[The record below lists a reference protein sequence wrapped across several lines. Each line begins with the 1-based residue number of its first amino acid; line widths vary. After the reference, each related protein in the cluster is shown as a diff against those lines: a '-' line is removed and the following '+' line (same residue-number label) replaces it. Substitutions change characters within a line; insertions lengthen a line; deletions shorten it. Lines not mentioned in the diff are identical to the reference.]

1 MTGHSAIND
10 RTSTLQAVRLVA
22 GREFTERLRDR
33 SFLISTVV
41 TVLILLAVAVLPRL
55 LGFGEPPTFDVATS
69 GPRAEAERAAIEAQ
83 AAAFDVDVQ
92 LRSVDD
98 AEAARTHV
106 DDGTLDAAV
115 IGDDV
120 VVKEELDAALGNVL
134 QTAHSS
140 VVSVEQ
146 LAEAGIDPGD
156 VQDALDVPPLAVDAI
171 DPPEEG
177 AETRSQLAFVGTLLL
192 YGQIVGYGFWVA
204 LGVVEEKSSR
214 VVEVL
219 LSAIPA
225 RALLAGKVIGI
236 GLLGLL
242 QLVVIAVVGLTGASL
257 FGTIRLDSAALYPVA
272 LVLIWF
278 VLGYLFYSCL
288 FAAAAARVSR
298 QEEMQNA
305 TTPLTML
312 VLVSFFAAIYVG
324 QSPDSTA
331 ATVLSIVPPFSSLTQ
346 PALLAGGEIPLW
358 QSLTAVLLMVIASL
372 ALVVIAARLYEGS
385 VLRMGAKVSLRDA
398 WGSRRPPQPQR
409 S

>member
-1 MTGHSAIND
+1 VTEKM
-10 RTSTLQAVRLVA
+10 STLHAVRLVA
-22 GREFTERLRDR
+22 RREFTERLRDR
-33 SFLISTVV
+33 SFLISTAI

-55 LGFGEPPTFDVATS
+55 LGFGDEPTFDVAVT
-69 GPRAEAERAAIEAQ
+69 GPRAEAARAAIEAQ
-83 AAAFDVDVQ
+83 AEAFDVDVQ
-92 LRSVDD
+92 LRDVDD
-98 AEAARTHV
+98 ADAARTQV
-106 DDGTLDAAV
+106 DEGTVDAAV
-115 IGDDV
+115 VGGDV
-120 VVKEELDAALGNVL
+120 IVKEELDTTLGNVL
-134 QTAHSS
+134 QTAHRS

-146 LAEAGIDPGD
+146 LAAAGIDPD
-156 VQDALDVPPLAVDAI
+156 EVQQALDVPPLAVDAI

-177 AETRSQLAFVGTLLL
+177 AETRSQLAFIGTLLL

-219 LSAIPA
+219 LSTIPA

-242 QLVVIAVVGLTGASL
+242 QLAVIAVVGLAGASL
-257 FGTIRLDSAALYPVA
+257 FGTIQLDSTAVYPVA
-272 LVLIWF
+272 LVLVWF

-312 VLVSFFAAIYVG
+312 VLVSFFAALYVG
-324 QSPDSTA
+324 QNPDGTA

-358 QSLTAVLLMVIASL
+358 QSLTAVVLMLVASL
-372 ALVVIAARLYEGS
+372 ALVVVAGRLYEGA

-398 WGSRRPPQPQR
+398 WGTRRRIPA
-409 S
+409 

>member
-1 MTGHSAIND
+1 VNERMN
-10 RTSTLQAVRLVA
+10 TLQAVRLVA
-22 GREFTERLRDR
+22 RREFTERLRDR
-33 SFLISTVV
+33 SFLISTAI

-55 LGFGEPPTFDVATS
+55 LGFGDAPAFDVATS
-69 GPRAEAERAAIEAQ
+69 GPRADAERAAIEAQ
-83 AAAFDVDVQ
+83 ATAFDVDVQ
-92 LRSVDD
+92 LVEVDD
-98 AEAARTHV
+98 ADAARAQV
-106 DDGTLDAAV
+106 DDGTLDALVVGDGV
-115 IGDDV
+115 IV
-120 VVKEELDAALGNVL
+120 REELDTTLGNVL

-140 VVSVEQ
+140 VVSAEQ
-146 LAEAGIDPGD
+146 LADAGIDAGR
-156 VQDALDVPPLAVDAI
+156 VQQALDVPPLVVDAI

-177 AETRSQLAFVGTLLL
+177 ADTRSQLAFVGTILL

-242 QLVVIAVVGLTGASL
+242 QLAVIAIVGLAGASL
-257 FGTIRLDSAALYPVA
+257 IGTIELGRSAVYPAV
-272 LVLIWF
+272 LVLLWF

-312 VLVSFFAAIYVG
+312 VLVSFFAAIYVA
-324 QSPDSTA
+324 QNPDGGA
-331 ATVLSIVPPFSSLTQ
+331 ATVLSIVPPFSALTQ

-358 QSLTAVLLMVIASL
+358 QSLTAVVLMLAASFALILIAG
-372 ALVVIAARLYEGS
+372 RLYEGA

-398 WGSRRPPQPQR
+398 WGSRRAR
-409 S
+409 SRDAA

>member
-1 MTGHSAIND
+1 VND
-10 RTSTLQAVRLVA
+10 RMSMLQAVRLVA
-22 GREFTERLRDR
+22 RREFTERLRDR
-33 SFLISTVV
+33 SFLISTAI

-55 LGFGEPPTFDVATS
+55 LGFGEPPTFDVATT

-92 LRSVDD
+92 LQSVDD
-98 AEAARTHV
+98 ADAARAQV
-106 DDGTLDAAV
+106 NDGTLDAV
-115 IGDDV
+115 VVGDDV
-120 VVKEELDAALGNVL
+120 IVKEELDTTLGNVL

-146 LAEAGIDPGD
+146 LAEAGIDPGE
-156 VQDALDVPPLAVDAI
+156 VQSALDVPPLGVDAI

-177 AETRSQLAFVGTLLL
+177 AETRSQLAFIGTLLL
-192 YGQIVGYGFWVA
+192 YGQIIGYGFWVA

-219 LSAIPA
+219 LSTIPA

-242 QLVVIAVVGLTGASL
+242 QLFVIAVVGLAGASL
-257 FGTIRLDSAALYPVA
+257 FGTIELTSAAIYPVV
-272 LVLIWF
+272 LVLVWF

-324 QSPDSTA
+324 QNPDGTA

-346 PALLAGGEIPLW
+346 PALLAGGEIPVW
-358 QSLTAVLLMVIASL
+358 QSLTAVVLMLAASL
-372 ALVVIAARLYEGS
+372 VLIVVAGRLYEGA

-398 WGSRRPPQPQR
+398 WGSRRRVPA
-409 S
+409 

>member
-1 MTGHSAIND
+1 MNE
-10 RTSTLQAVRLVA
+10 RMSTLHAIRLVA
-22 GREFTERLRDR
+22 RREFTERLRDR
-33 SFLISTVV
+33 SFLISTAI

-55 LGFGEPPTFDVATS
+55 LGFGEAPTFDVATT
-69 GPRAEAERAAIEAQ
+69 GPRADAERAAIEAQ

-92 LRSVDD
+92 LRNVDN
-98 AEAARTHV
+98 AGAARSQV

-115 IGDDV
+115 VGDEV
-120 VVKEELDAALGNVL
+120 VVKEDLDTELGNVL
-134 QTAHSS
+134 QSAHSS
-140 VVSVEQ
+140 VVSAEQ
-146 LAEAGIDPGD
+146 LADAGIDPGQ
-156 VQDALDVPPLAVDAI
+156 VRQALEVPPLAVDAI

-177 AETRSQLAFVGTLLL
+177 ADTRSQLAFVGTLLL
-192 YGQIVGYGFWVA
+192 YGQLVGYGFWVA

-242 QLVVIAVVGLTGASL
+242 QLAVIAVVGLAGARL
-257 FGTIRLDSAALYPVA
+257 TGTIELDRTSLYPVA
-272 LVLIWF
+272 LVLVWF
-278 VLGYLFYSCL
+278 ILGYLFYSCL

-324 QSPDSTA
+324 QNPDGTA
-331 ATVLSIVPPFSSLTQ
+331 STVLSIVPPFSALTQ

-358 QSLTAVLLMVIASL
+358 QSLTAVVLMLAASL
-372 ALVVIAARLYEGS
+372 ALVVIAGRLYEGA

-398 WGSRRPPQPQR
+398 WGSRRRVPA
-409 S
+409 

>member
-1 MTGHSAIND
+1 MNE
-10 RTSTLQAVRLVA
+10 RMSTLHAIRLVA
-22 GREFTERLRDR
+22 RREFTERLRDR
-33 SFLISTVV
+33 SFLISTAI

-55 LGFGEPPTFDVATS
+55 LGFGEAPTFDVATT
-69 GPRAEAERAAIEAQ
+69 GPRADAERAAIEAQ

-92 LRSVDD
+92 LRDVDN
-98 AEAARTHV
+98 AGAARSQV

-115 IGDDV
+115 VGDEV
-120 VVKEELDAALGNVL
+120 VVKEDLDTELGNVL
-134 QTAHSS
+134 QSAHSS
-140 VVSVEQ
+140 VVSAEQ
-146 LAEAGIDPGD
+146 LADAGIDPGQ
-156 VQDALDVPPLAVDAI
+156 VQQALEVPPLAVDAI

-177 AETRSQLAFVGTLLL
+177 ADTRSQLAFVGTLLL
-192 YGQIVGYGFWVA
+192 YGQLVGYGFWVA

-242 QLVVIAVVGLTGASL
+242 QLAVIAVVGLAGARL
-257 FGTIRLDSAALYPVA
+257 TGTIELDRTSLYPVA
-272 LVLIWF
+272 LVLVWF
-278 VLGYLFYSCL
+278 ILGYLFYSCL

-324 QSPDSTA
+324 QNPDGTA
-331 ATVLSIVPPFSSLTQ
+331 STVLSIVPPFSALTQ

-358 QSLTAVLLMVIASL
+358 QSLTAVVLMLAASL
-372 ALVVIAARLYEGS
+372 ALVVIAGRLYEGA

-398 WGSRRPPQPQR
+398 WGSRRRVPA
-409 S
+409 